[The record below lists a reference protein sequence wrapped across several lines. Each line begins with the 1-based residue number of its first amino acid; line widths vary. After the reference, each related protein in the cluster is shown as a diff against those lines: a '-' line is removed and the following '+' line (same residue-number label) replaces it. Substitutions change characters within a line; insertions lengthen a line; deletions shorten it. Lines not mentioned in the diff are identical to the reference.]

1 MRTQVGIIG
10 AGPAGLLLGRL
21 LHRAGIDTV
30 VLESR
35 SRDYVLGRVR
45 AGVLEQGTVDLLD
58 EAGVGAVLHRDG
70 LVHEGLVLRF
80 DQADFTLPITA
91 LTGKHVTVY
100 GQQEVVRDLIA
111 AREADGAPLLFE
123 ATATAIR
130 GTDTP
135 SPAID
140 FSHGGAV
147 QTLECDHVIACDG
160 FHGLGR
166 ASVPADVLRIYE
178 RVYPFAWLGILAQ
191 APSALHLVSYAH
203 HEHGFA
209 LSSMRSST
217 VSRLY
222 LQCAP
227 HEDLAAWP
235 DERIWDE
242 LDLRLTSGSGVS
254 RGPILQKGV
263 TPMRS
268 FVAEPMRYGRLYLA
282 GDAAHIVPPTGAKGM
297 NLAVADIRVLA
308 RALVAHYREA
318 TETLLDAYSATCLDR
333 VWKVTRFSWW
343 LTSMLHRFPGA
354 DPFDTRLQLAQLRH
368 VASSRD
374 AAADLAG
381 NYVGLPFAA

>member
-21 LHRAGIDTV
+21 LHLAGIDTV

-35 SRDYVLGRVR
+35 SRGYVLGRVR
-45 AGVLEQGTVDLLD
+45 AGVLEQGTVDTMD
-58 EAGVGAVLHRDG
+58 AAGAGARLHRDG
-70 LVHEGLVLRF
+70 LLHEGIVLRF
-80 DQADFTLPITA
+80 DGADHTIDIA
-91 LTGKHVTVY
+91 GLTGKHVTVY

-111 AREADGAPLLFE
+111 AREADGAPLLFD
-123 ATATAIR
+123 TAADSIDPIT
-130 GTDTP
+130 GTVAFTQ
-135 SPAID
+135 
-140 FSHGGAV
+140 GGVASV
-147 QTLECDHVIACDG
+147 LQCDHVVGCDG
-160 FHGLGR
+160 FHGVAR
-166 ASVPADVLRIYE
+166 AAIPADVLQVYE
-178 RVYPFAWLGILAQ
+178 RVYPFAWLGILAE

-209 LSSMRSST
+209 LSSMRSPT

-222 LQCAP
+222 LQCEP
-227 HEDLAAWP
+227 EEDLASWP

-242 LDLRLTSGSGVS
+242 LDLRLTSGAGLA
-254 RGPILQKGV
+254 RGPVLQKGV

-297 NLAVADIRVLA
+297 NLAVADIRVLS
-308 RALVAHYREA
+308 RALRAHYHES
-318 TETLLDAYSATCLDR
+318 TDTLLDAYSATCLER

-343 LTSMLHRFPGA
+343 MTSMLHRFPGA
-354 DPFDTRLQLAQLRH
+354 DPFDARLQLAQLRH
-368 VASSRD
+368 IAASRD

-381 NYVGLPFAA
+381 NYVGLPFST